1 MGRCG
6 AGLRNRN
13 TSHGRE
19 SAKSMI
25 SQNPPV
31 SSPQCQCGNI
41 WSLIDS
47 LVLGGHQSQF
57 SDTVQI
63 GAKTVSRKL
72 SVSATRLGRRVKT
85 GRWSPGIHSIQP
97 HWFRISNYLIIY
109 GLILGTFFLSPISR
123 FNFVPSLDQIFVQ
136 HPVSSVHN
144 ESTHSAGCTLFTVP
158 RGIF

>member
-31 SSPQCQCGNI
+31 SSPQCQSGNI

-57 SDTVQI
+57 SDIVQI

-72 SVSATRLGRRVKT
+72 SVSASRLGRRVKT
-85 GRWSPGIHSIQP
+85 GRWYPGIQPP

-144 ESTHSAGCTLFTVP
+144 ESTHSTSCTLFTLP

>member
-25 SQNPPV
+25 SQKPPV
-31 SSPQCQCGNI
+31 SSPQCQSGNI

-57 SDTVQI
+57 SEIVQI

-72 SVSATRLGRRVKT
+72 SVSASRLGRRVKT
-85 GRWSPGIHSIQP
+85 GRWYPGIQP

-144 ESTHSAGCTLFTVP
+144 ESTHSASWHFVHIATWHL
-158 RGIF
+158 